1 MAARGVPQARIW
13 LAAGLGLAVFLWLLG
28 DIVLPFVLGAGLA
41 YLLNP
46 LVEGLARWGL
56 PRAAAVAL
64 IVGLTILGV
73 VLAVLLLIPMLIGEA
88 RALVAAAPALFNALA
103 AAIGERFPELGL
115 DELGVRQMLAQAGAW
130 AQAQG
135 GELLN
140 RVLSSARS
148 VVGVVLLL
156 VIVPVV
162 TVYLLLDW
170 PRMIAAVDRLLPR
183 PQAPRIRAILAE
195 IDRTVAAFVRGMG
208 SVCLAMAAWYG
219 IGLMLVGLQFGLV
232 VGALAG
238 LLTFIPYVGALVG
251 GALALGLG
259 LYQFWGDW
267 LSLGLVAAVF
277 FSGQALE
284 GNVITPRILGQ
295 AVGLHPVWLLFA
307 LAMFGA
313 LFGLVGMLVA
323 VPVAAAAGVL
333 VRHGIDAYMR
343 SDVYL
348 GPPAPSLP
356 PADRPAA
363 DRP

>member
-1 MAARGVPQARIW
+1 MAARGVPPAR
-13 LAAGLGLAVFLWLLG
+13 LWLFAAAALALVLWALG

-64 IVGLTILGV
+64 IAALTLLGLG
-73 VLAVLLLIPMLIGEA
+73 LAVLLLIPMLITEGA
-88 RALVAAAPALFNALA
+88 ALIAAAPALFSALA
-103 AAIGERFPELGL
+103 GAVAERFPELSI
-115 DELGVRQMLAQAGAW
+115 DNASIRQMLAQAGAW
-130 AQAQG
+130 AQAQS

-140 RVLSSARS
+140 RVLTSARS
-148 VVGVVLLL
+148 MLSVVLLL

-170 PRMIAAVDRLLPR
+170 PRVIQAVDRLLPR

-208 SVCLAMAAWYG
+208 SVCLLMGAWYG

-232 VGALAG
+232 VGVVAG

-251 GALALGLG
+251 GAMALGLG

-277 FSGQALE
+277 FSGQMLE
-284 GNVITPRILGQ
+284 GNVITPRVLGQ

-307 LAMFGA
+307 LSMFGA

-323 VPVAAAAGVL
+323 VPVAAAVGVL
-333 VRHGIDAYMR
+333 VRHGIDAYLR
-343 SDVYL
+343 SDAYL
-348 GPPAPSLP
+348 GPAAARLLNPDHTDAP
-356 PADRPAA
+356 
-363 DRP
+363 